1 MATKSHRVQF
11 KLANCSDA
19 KVMARLRKMLC
30 SSNLGW
36 IGKCSRCE
44 VPEQEK
50 MRNSSL
56 IRAIWPNHNG
66 GCQPSHW
73 LWSYVSLFA
82 WPLHRLHCFCR
93 FFRQDFLSF
102 CWVGWMALPPL
113 LVPPPVLEATNRL
126 LLRMSLSSSSVP
138 LQCPM
143 SNLLKRHNF
152 FMIGSIVAV

>member
-56 IRAIWPNHNG
+56 IRAIWPNHNS

-82 WPLHRLHCFCR
+82 WLLSPL
-93 FFRQDFLSF
+93 FLSVF
-102 CWVGWMALPPL
+102 PARLSQ
-113 LVPPPVLEATNRL
+113 L
-126 LLRMSLSSSSVP
+126 LLGRLDGFASLVSSTTSLGGHHQAAPQNVTFFFFCSFP
-138 LQCPM
+138 MQCPICQ
-143 SNLLKRHNF
+143 KRHNF
-152 FMIGSIVAV
+152 AWSAP

>member
-11 KLANCSDA
+11 KLANSSDA

-50 MRNSSL
+50 MLNSSL
-56 IRAIWPNHNG
+56 IEQFGQITTVGVNQVIG
-66 GCQPSHW
+66 SDLMSLYLLGCS
-73 LWSYVSLFA
+73 
-82 WPLHRLHCFCR
+82 LHCFCL
-93 FFRQDFLSF
+93 FFQQDFLSF

-113 LVPPPVLEATNRL
+113 LVPPPVLEATTTSRL

-152 FMIGSIVAV
+152 AWSAP